1 MTRTS
6 LPRPWR
12 SRASFS
18 SAPSDP
24 MALSA
29 SMPNCRRI
37 SATTAAPKSPRRKA
51 KQASVDRTRR
61 IGKPL
66 KHTNGREREEAKAE
80 AARQKER
87 EHRQRAVDKAQTA
100 LDEAEREHMQRADSL
115 RSEIEAIEKKLKAED
130 ADWENQEGWLKAA
143 LRRARE

>member
-51 KQASVDRTRR
+51 KQASVRPDTADR
-61 IGKPL
+61 
-66 KHTNGREREEAKAE
+66 
-80 AARQKER
+80 
-87 EHRQRAVDKAQTA
+87 
-100 LDEAEREHMQRADSL
+100 
-115 RSEIEAIEKKLKAED
+115 
-130 ADWENQEGWLKAA
+130 KAA
-143 LRRARE
+143 QAYERPRARGGEGGGRQAEGART